1 MKKLGLLLAFFNG
14 ELFKSSSFAMTASPS
29 PGPLFANILTIRK
42 DMLVRREAFSKSS
55 PLILEQQ
62 EIPFAW
68 LAEAV
73 HAVRSAAHRSSVP
86 AGLEPTNSTPFYCMA
101 GPKRL
106 EVISAGTA
114 VVLLVDT
121 LPVAEVDIKGV
132 FGLAV
137 FFEFPSMNRKEW
149 DTWDLLGASTTHV
162 EIVPNA
168 DVLCLRQ
175 VKQEEGRVNT
185 LRLSREVNLSTGDTG
200 LFVSCERHHL
210 DVDPT
215 LENLMEW
222 IEVRAGTAHPSL
234 LRVADSKRQPKGKA

>member
-1 MKKLGLLLAFFNG
+1 MP
-14 ELFKSSSFAMTASPS
+14 SSPS

-42 DMLVRREAFSKSS
+42 DLLLRREAFSQSR
-55 PLILEQQ
+55 PLNLEQQ
-62 EIPFAW
+62 TVPFDW

-73 HAVRSAAHRSSVP
+73 HAVRNAAHGSSVP
-86 AGLEPTNSTPFYCMA
+86 AGLEPMEPSPFYCMA

-114 VVLLVDT
+114 VVLIVDT
-121 LPVAEVDIKGV
+121 IPVAEVDIKGV

-137 FFEFPSMNRKEW
+137 LFKFPSMNRKEW

-162 EIVPNA
+162 EIVPDTDA
-168 DVLCLRQ
+168 LCLRQ

-185 LRLSREVNLSTGDTG
+185 LRLSREVNLTTGDTW
-200 LFVSCERHHL
+200 LSVSSDRHHL
-210 DVDPT
+210 DVNPT

-234 LRVADSKRQPKGKA
+234 LRVGDAKRQPKRKS